1 MLGNK
6 TIILGITGSIA
17 AYKAAEIASQLTQAG
32 AKVNVIMTK
41 EAIEFIS
48 PITFWAITGRSVVTK
63 MFDLASEFSIEHI
76 SLAKAADIVV
86 IAPATANIIAKL
98 AAGIAD
104 DMLCC
109 TVLATKAPV
118 LIAPAMET
126 NMYNNPATQDNLSRL
141 EARGFAIIGPAT
153 GRLASGKEGLGRLAD
168 IYDIMGNICQ
178 MLGRSGDL
186 ADKHIV
192 VTAGGTQEPI
202 DPVRYISNRSSGKM
216 GYALAEAAR
225 DRGAKV
231 ALVTAPTSLPEPVCI
246 DVIKV
251 GTAQEMCRAVEN
263 AAPQA
268 DVLIMAAAVADYR
281 PTKTAKDKI
290 KKGEAGL
297 TLEMECTPDIL
308 GSVKGNFIKVGF
320 AAESSN
326 LVENAKQKLKQK
338 GLDFIVAN
346 DITATDS
353 GFDTDTNRVTIIDR
367 EGKVDI
373 LPLMPKREVA
383 DKILDRVVEL
393 LGKREETPQV
403 QTVEVKL
410 RSSYIES
417 YSIYI
422 PAAKK
427 YLFPVSKTT
436 LELETDIGQIECGF
450 GTAPAS
456 GAWLQKGL
464 SGWFK
469 AHPELQPGDKLIIE
483 VIEPMKCYSL
493 KIV

>member
-1 MLGNK
+1 MLSNK
-6 TIILGITGSIA
+6 TIILGITGGIA

-48 PITFWAITGRSVVTK
+48 PITFRAITGRPVVTK
-63 MFDLASEFSIEHI
+63 MFDLASEFSVEHV

-118 LIAPAMET
+118 LVAPAMET
-126 NMYNNPATQDNLSRL
+126 NMYNNPVTQDNLSKL
-141 EARGFAIIGPAT
+141 KARGFLIIAPAT
-153 GRLASGKEGLGRLAD
+153 GWLASGKEGLGRLAD
-168 IYDIMGNICQ
+168 INDIVGHIRQ
-178 MLGRSGDL
+178 VLEKVGDL
-186 ADKHIV
+186 AGKHIV

-231 ALVTAPTSLPEPVCI
+231 TLVTAPTPLPEPIGI
-246 DVIKV
+246 DVVKV
-251 GTAQEMCRAVEN
+251 NTAKEMHQAVEKVT
-263 AAPQA
+263 PRA
-268 DVLIMAAAVADYR
+268 DALVMAAAVADYR
-281 PTKTAKDKI
+281 PTKAAKDKI

-297 TLEMECTPDIL
+297 TLELECTPDIL

-320 AAESSN
+320 AAESSS

-338 GLDFIVAN
+338 GLDLIVAN
-346 DITATDS
+346 DITASDS
-353 GFDTDTNRVTIIDR
+353 GFGTDTNRVTIIDR
-367 EGKVDI
+367 EGKADS

-383 DKILDRVVEL
+383 EKVLDRVAEL
-393 LGKREETPQV
+393 LPKPKSRRPN
-403 QTVEVKL
+403 KL
-410 RSSYIES
+410 
-417 YSIYI
+417 
-422 PAAKK
+422 
-427 YLFPVSKTT
+427 
-436 LELETDIGQIECGF
+436 
-450 GTAPAS
+450 
-456 GAWLQKGL
+456 
-464 SGWFK
+464 
-469 AHPELQPGDKLIIE
+469 
-483 VIEPMKCYSL
+483 
-493 KIV
+493 